1 MKKIYLMVV
10 VLAGLVLGACG
21 SSDSSSNEDRIG
33 NGYNGNNTLYTETAM
48 SEAPVWQ
55 VDWSYNQER
64 PNWTEPD
71 PSRYDNPGTTLM
83 VTVEEELMPYVSAG
97 DMMAVFVNNE
107 LRGLA
112 PHPAVDAMS
121 GEMSNSDFMMTA
133 YGNESGSERVNIS
146 LVYYCQKLNH
156 IFTLTDR
163 ISLSSDA
170 TTGIDEDYIPEF
182 TRGSAKYPVVKTANV
197 ESMMARAGITAV
209 SDNVVGAFVGDE
221 CRGVTTLSASG
232 MTQLV
237 VFGRSAGESVTLKYY
252 DSGKKI
258 LYTIADAMKM

>member
-1 MKKIYLMVV
+1 MQQI
-10 VLAGLVLGACG
+10 
-21 SSDSSSNEDRIG
+21 SDI
-33 NGYNGNNTLYTETAM
+33 
-48 SEAPVWQ
+48 
-55 VDWSYNQER
+55 
-64 PNWTEPD
+64 
-71 PSRYDNPGTTLM
+71 
-83 VTVEEELMPYVSAG
+83 
-97 DMMAVFVNNE
+97 
-107 LRGLA
+107 LRGRSWLMLLALLIWLA
-112 PHPAVDAMS
+112 PQRASATYVDDK
-121 GEMSNSDFMMTA
+121 SNYS
-133 YGNESGSERVNIS
+133 VS

-221 CRGVTTLSASG
+221 CRGVTTLSAFG